1 MLKLT
6 TYRKGSTIPPL
17 PGTDTFHSTELFR
30 TYEATPGYTPLLI
43 TASVDGEVV
52 GKLLGTL
59 RRSQRLSPPGLIK
72 ICVVYGV
79 GEYFGTIF
87 RKEEVFAELLQR
99 LSEEAERDS
108 FLIEFRNLPDA
119 KFGYKAFRQNGYFA
133 ISWLRVRN
141 SLHDLDKV
149 DSWLSPSRMRQ
160 VKKGLANGALVQE
173 AHTIDEIRQFAR
185 MLRHVYSWKVRRH
198 FPNMEFFQQLQ
209 KQMLGRQCS
218 KIFIVAYRGRIIG
231 GSVCTY
237 SNDNAYL
244 WFSGG
249 MRKAYIR
256 QYPGVLA
263 VWAALEDAKRRG
275 YRHLEFMDV
284 GLPFHRHGYRDFV
297 LRFGGRQI
305 GSRRWFRFRWKW
317 LNALFKWLID

>member
-1 MLKLT
+1 MSFQQKKKRNKTEHNKQDYSYICITMPLQLT
-6 TYRKGSTIPPL
+6 IYRAGSNIPAL
-17 PGTDTFHSTELFR
+17 PGNNTFHSTELFR

-185 MLRHVYSWKVRRH
+185 MLRHNWKIKFFSNCKNRCLEGNAARYS
-198 FPNMEFFQQLQ
+198 
-209 KQMLGRQCS
+209 
-218 KIFIVAYRGRIIG
+218 
-231 GSVCTY
+231 
-237 SNDNAYL
+237 
-244 WFSGG
+244 
-249 MRKAYIR
+249 
-256 QYPGVLA
+256 
-263 VWAALEDAKRRG
+263 
-275 YRHLEFMDV
+275 
-284 GLPFHRHGYRDFV
+284 
-297 LRFGGRQI
+297 
-305 GSRRWFRFRWKW
+305 
-317 LNALFKWLID
+317 